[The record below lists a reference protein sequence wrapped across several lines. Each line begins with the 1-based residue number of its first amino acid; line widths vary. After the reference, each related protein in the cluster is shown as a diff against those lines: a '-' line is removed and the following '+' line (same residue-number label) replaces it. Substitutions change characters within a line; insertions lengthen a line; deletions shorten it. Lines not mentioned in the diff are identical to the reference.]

1 MYIPGEHRLGLSRR
15 LETVIEGL
23 SPLQGLG
30 NMMVLWG
37 WTLLIAAL
45 GILVN
50 YVVMQAFDIVLSPIA
65 AVFLLIALQMG
76 SRVPGLLGGIGVFQY
91 ICVYALSLFG
101 VDATVALSYGFMLHF
116 VVFLPGSF
124 LGAWSLY
131 IMHESLQHIQKA
143 AEE

>member
-91 ICVYALSLFG
+91 IVPMSIFKMIPSG
-101 VDATVALSYGFMLHF
+101 VDPKQKFNSFYVGYLGRYPWGVAFW
-116 VVFLPGSF
+116 
-124 LGAWSLY
+124 A
-131 IMHESLQHIQKA
+131 
-143 AEE
+143 